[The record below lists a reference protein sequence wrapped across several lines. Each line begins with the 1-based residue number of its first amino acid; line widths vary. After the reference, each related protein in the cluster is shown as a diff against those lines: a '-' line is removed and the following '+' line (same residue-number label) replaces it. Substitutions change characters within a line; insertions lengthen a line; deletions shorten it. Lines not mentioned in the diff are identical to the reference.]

1 MIIRK
6 KVKPTKTHFLGR
18 DEFEELLGLATV
30 IGRLFALLLVVAIE
44 ILSLRYIFPYMLSHE
59 PFI

>member
-44 ILSLRYIFPYMLSHE
+44 VLPLRYVFPYMLSHE

>member
-30 IGRLFALLLVVAIE
+30 IGRLCALLLVVAIE
-44 ILSLRYIFPYMLSHE
+44 MLPLRYVFPYMLSHE